1 MSHHAN
7 YKINLWIRRD
17 ALYFVMLSLCC
28 EVYVS
33 EIHFLNEFNCFLG
46 GFFFYIFVSFSMI
59 NADFCTGSVLISFGA
74 VLGKT
79 SPVQLL
85 VMAVFEVTLFAVNE
99 FILLSLLGVSYCI
112 KIFIL

>member
-1 MSHHAN
+1 MLRKTGMLQNMSHHAD

-46 GFFFYIFVSFSMI
+46 VFFFTFLFL
-59 NADFCTGSVLISFGA
+59 SV
-74 VLGKT
+74 
-79 SPVQLL
+79 
-85 VMAVFEVTLFAVNE
+85 
-99 FILLSLLGVSYCI
+99 
-112 KIFIL
+112 